1 MASLGVVQSVDRAL
15 RIVGYLAESEGAE
28 LSVTEIG
35 RRLGVHKTTASR
47 LAATL
52 ARHGFIQRGPA
63 TDHYQLGLGL
73 VHLAASAV
81 ADFGPV
87 HVARAALRD
96 LAARTEETITLGV
109 LSGERVVYVD
119 QIMGRRSIVSH
130 SWLGNTTPTHCSAS
144 GKVLLA
150 WLDERELK
158 AILPSRLE
166 RLTPETIVSV
176 PELRRHLDEIRAR
189 GYGTTIEELEE
200 GLTAVAAPVRQAT
213 GRVVAALGLGA
224 PSFRLR
230 EEHIPRIAR
239 LVREAADTVSREL
252 GYSDRTGVRGS
263 KSALK
268 QR

>member
-1 MASLGVVQSVDRAL
+1 MASPSVVQSVDRAL
-15 RIVGYLAESEGAE
+15 RIVGYLAEAEGAD

-63 TDHYQLGLGL
+63 TDQYRLGLRL

-81 ADFGPV
+81 ADFEPV
-87 HVARAALRD
+87 LVARPALRD
-96 LAARTEETITLGV
+96 LASQTEETVTLNV
-109 LSGERVVYVD
+109 LSGDRVVTVD

-130 SWLGNTTPTHCSAS
+130 SWLGKTVSTHCSAS

-150 WLDERELK
+150 WLDEVELK

-166 RLTPETIVSV
+166 RLTPATIVSV
-176 PELRRHLDEIRAR
+176 PELRRQLDEVRAQ
-189 GYGTTIEELEE
+189 GYGTSIQELEE
-200 GLTAVAAPVRQAT
+200 GLTAMAAPVRHST
-213 GRVVAALGLGA
+213 GRVVAAVGVSG

-230 EEHIPRIAR
+230 QEDVPHIAR
-239 LVREAADTVSREL
+239 LVREAANTASRDL
-252 GYSDRTGVRGS
+252 GYSDGPGVR
-263 KSALK
+263 
-268 QR
+268 